1 MMDKMTVVLLVALV
15 FLTSCSAYG
24 WKMSESSRM
33 AYEMVDELTDPYEE
47 LYGLRLSGISEAAP
61 DGKYDNLGMD
71 FHTYRRLS
79 KDEGRRLILT
89 IMDEFLD
96 KINNTQAFRKHLTVH
111 PFDSNH
117 IVINI
122 FVKEKEK
129 GEKIFFPNY
138 KCFSIYNEKI
148 YYDFYLKEIGYDW
161 RDEQEEMETIE
172 EARRIVESQNQS

>member
-1 MMDKMTVVLLVALV
+1 MDKMTVVLLVALV
-15 FLTSCSAYG
+15 FLVSCSAYG
-24 WKMSESSRM
+24 GRMSEKRKM

-79 KDEGRRLILT
+79 KDEGRRLILK

-96 KINNTQAFRKHLTVH
+96 KINNTQAFRKYLTVH

-122 FVKEKEK
+122 FVNEKK
-129 GEKIFFPNY
+129 RGERIFFPDIDSV
-138 KCFSIYNEKI
+138 SIYNEKI
-148 YYDFYLKEIGYDW
+148 YYDFYLKELGDAW
-161 RDEQEEMETIE
+161 KNRQEEVETIE

>member
-1 MMDKMTVVLLVALV
+1 MMDKMIVVLLVALV

-71 FHTYRRLS
+71 FQTYRMLS

-122 FVKEKEK
+122 YPNEKTGK
-129 GEKIFFPNY
+129 SIFFPNLDAVL
-138 KCFSIYNEKI
+138 IYNEKI
-148 YYDFYLKEIGYDW
+148 YYKYYLKELGDAW
-161 RDEQEEMETIE
+161 KDRQEEVETIE
-172 EARRIVESQNQS
+172 EARRIVESQNHS

>member
-1 MMDKMTVVLLVALV
+1 MDKMTVVLLVALV
-15 FLTSCSAYG
+15 FLASCSAYG
-24 WKMSESSRM
+24 WKVSEKRKM

-47 LYGLRLSGISEAAP
+47 LYGLRFSGISEAAP

-71 FHTYRRLS
+71 FDTYRKLS

-96 KINNTQAFRKHLTVH
+96 KINNTQAFRKYLTVH

-122 FVKEKEK
+122 FVNEKER
-129 GEKIFFPNY
+129 GENIFFPNY
-138 KCFSIYNEKI
+138 QSFSIFDENI
-148 YYDFYLKEIGYDW
+148 YYGYYLEELGNAVKDKQ
-161 RDEQEEMETIE
+161 REMETIE